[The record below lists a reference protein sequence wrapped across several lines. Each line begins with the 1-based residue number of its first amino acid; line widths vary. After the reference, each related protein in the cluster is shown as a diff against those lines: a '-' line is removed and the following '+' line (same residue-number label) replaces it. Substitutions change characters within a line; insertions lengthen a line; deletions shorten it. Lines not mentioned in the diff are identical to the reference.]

1 MAVVFSLAD
10 ENAFMEISETKDV
23 VEKLSKKMIFNVIPK
38 NVLTG
43 QLGIPGASVILH
55 VVVDLEHVT
64 GLIIRVYKP

>member
-43 QLGIPGASVILH
+43 QFGIPGASVILH
-55 VVVDLEHVT
+55 VAVDLEHAT
-64 GLIIRVYKP
+64 G